1 MAQPT
6 LALCEQRPCQS
17 GKTLFYR
24 KKREDRGPLCGKFNN
39 AQPPVVG
46 IRTLSGGRAGSPSFD
61 PGVVRLNG
69 SKGGRVEVALVCER
83 LDCIARAKK
92 ALRLDLKTDAV
103 VSFTYF
109 GTAFDS

>member
-1 MAQPT
+1 
-6 LALCEQRPCQS
+6 
-17 GKTLFYR
+17 
-24 KKREDRGPLCGKFNN
+24 
-39 AQPPVVG
+39 
-46 IRTLSGGRAGSPSFD
+46 
-61 PGVVRLNG
+61 VVRLNG